1 MAREQTIRVMI
12 AGYFSKVAA
21 SEDASSVRASGAD
34 IVGLV
39 VVSKD
44 LEGKVQVDEEDHAV
58 RKGAAALGGA
68 GFVVG
73 LFAPPL
79 LAATAIGAA
88 LGAGVGKAVQGKVTA
103 GIEEQARTRSRSA
116 APA

>member
-1 MAREQTIRVMI
+1 MAREQTIQRHDRRVLLE
-12 AGYFSKVAA
+12 GGR
-21 SEDASSVRASGAD
+21 ERGRCVRPGQRAD